1 MAGQLGTA
9 ERTGSTESG
18 LYRFLLGTEEMGVC
32 LCADWGYGFR
42 SNVSLGENL
51 RLREEWAELHHLLM
65 LLPKD
70 QRWSWDPE
78 TDTITLT
85 QDGGDIDPDY
95 EANSKRLCTI
105 IRFVSVS
112 FIRAKLKLIVAGTSL
127 RTCSPPSRTGSQ
139 SSR

>member
-1 MAGQLGTA
+1 MAAQLGIA
-9 ERTGSTESG
+9 ERTDGTGSG
-18 LYRFLLGTEEMGVC
+18 LYRFLLGTDVMGVC

-85 QDGGDIDPDY
+85 QDGGNIDPDF

-105 IRFVSVS
+105 IRLVCVS
-112 FIRAKLKLIVAGTSL
+112 FIRVKLKLVV
-127 RTCSPPSRTGSQ
+127 TGM
-139 SSR
+139 

>member
-9 ERTGSTESG
+9 ERTGGTGSG
-18 LYRFLLGTEEMGVC
+18 LYKFLLGTDDMGVC

-51 RLREEWAELHHLLM
+51 RLREEWAELHDLLM

-85 QDGGDIDPDY
+85 QDGGDIDPDW

-105 IRFVSVS
+105 IRLVSVS
-112 FIRAKLKLIVAGTSL
+112 FIDVKVPLFVTGT
-127 RTCSPPSRTGSQ
+127 
-139 SSR
+139 

>member
-9 ERTGSTESG
+9 ERTGGTGSG
-18 LYRFLLGTEEMGVC
+18 LYRFLLGTDDMGVC

-51 RLREEWAELHHLLM
+51 RLREEWAELHDLLM

-85 QDGGDIDPDY
+85 QDGGDIDPDW

-112 FIRAKLKLIVAGTSL
+112 FIDVKLQLFVAGT
-127 RTCSPPSRTGSQ
+127 
-139 SSR
+139 

>member
-1 MAGQLGTA
+1 MSGQLGTA
-9 ERTGSTESG
+9 ERTESTGSG
-18 LYRFLLGTEEMGVC
+18 LYRFLLGTDDMGVC

-127 RTCSPPSRTGSQ
+127 KTCLPPSRTGSPC
-139 SSR
+139 SR

>member
-1 MAGQLGTA
+1 MSGQLGTA
-9 ERTGSTESG
+9 ERTGSAGSG
-18 LYRFLLGTEEMGVC
+18 LYRFLLGTDDMGVC

-112 FIRAKLKLIVAGTSL
+112 FICVKLKLVIAGM
-127 RTCSPPSRTGSQ
+127 
-139 SSR
+139 

>member
-1 MAGQLGTA
+1 MSGQLGAA
-9 ERTGSTESG
+9 ERTGSTGSG
-18 LYRFLLGTEEMGVC
+18 LYRFLLGTDDMGVC

-85 QDGGDIDPDY
+85 QDGGDIDPDF

-105 IRFVSVS
+105 IRLVSVS
-112 FIRAKLKLIVAGTSL
+112 FIDVKVPLFVTGT
-127 RTCSPPSRTGSQ
+127 
-139 SSR
+139 

>member
-9 ERTGSTESG
+9 ERTGGTGSG
-18 LYRFLLGTEEMGVC
+18 LYRFLLGTDDMGVC
-32 LCADWGYGFR
+32 LCADWGYGFH

-85 QDGGDIDPDY
+85 QDGGDIDPDW

-105 IRFVSVS
+105 IRLVSVS
-112 FIRAKLKLIVAGTSL
+112 FIDVKVPLFVTGT
-127 RTCSPPSRTGSQ
+127 
-139 SSR
+139 

>member
-9 ERTGSTESG
+9 ERTGGTGSG
-18 LYRFLLGTEEMGVC
+18 LYRFLLGTDDMGVC

-85 QDGGDIDPDY
+85 QDGGDIDPDF

-112 FIRAKLKLIVAGTSL
+112 FIGVKWKRVVAGM
-127 RTCSPPSRTGSQ
+127 
-139 SSR
+139 

>member
-85 QDGGDIDPDY
+85 QDGGNIDPDW

-112 FIRAKLKLIVAGTSL
+112 FIDVKLQLFVAGT
-127 RTCSPPSRTGSQ
+127 
-139 SSR
+139 

>member
-9 ERTGSTESG
+9 ERTGGTGSG
-18 LYRFLLGTEEMGVC
+18 LYRFLLGTDDMGVC

-51 RLREEWAELHHLLM
+51 RLREEWAELHNLLM

-85 QDGGDIDPDY
+85 QDGGDIDPDW

-105 IRFVSVS
+105 IRFVSFS
-112 FIRAKLKLIVAGTSL
+112 FIRVKLKLVIAGT
-127 RTCSPPSRTGSQ
+127 
-139 SSR
+139 

>member
-1 MAGQLGTA
+1 MAAQLGTA
-9 ERTGSTESG
+9 ERLGSTGSG
-18 LYRFLLGTEEMGVC
+18 LHRFLLGTDDMGVC
-32 LCADWGYGFR
+32 LCADWGYGFH

-85 QDGGDIDPDY
+85 QDGGNIDPDW

-112 FIRAKLKLIVAGTSL
+112 FIPVRL
-127 RTCSPPSRTGSQ
+127 RLVVTGM
-139 SSR
+139 

>member
-85 QDGGDIDPDY
+85 QDGGDIDPDW

-105 IRFVSVS
+105 IRLVSVS
-112 FIRAKLKLIVAGTSL
+112 FIDVKVPLFVTGT
-127 RTCSPPSRTGSQ
+127 
-139 SSR
+139 

>member
-9 ERTGSTESG
+9 ERTGGTGSG
-18 LYRFLLGTEEMGVC
+18 LYRFLLGTDDMGVC

-85 QDGGDIDPDY
+85 QDGGDIDPDW

-105 IRFVSVS
+105 IRLVSVS
-112 FIRAKLKLIVAGTSL
+112 FIDVKVPLFVTGT
-127 RTCSPPSRTGSQ
+127 
-139 SSR
+139 

>member
-9 ERTGSTESG
+9 ERTDSTGSG
-18 LYRFLLGTEEMGVC
+18 LYRFLLGTDDMGVC
-32 LCADWGYGFR
+32 LCADCGYGFR

-51 RLREEWAELHHLLM
+51 RLREEWAELHNLLM

-85 QDGGDIDPDY
+85 QDGGDIDPDW

-112 FIRAKLKLIVAGTSL
+112 FIRVKLKLVVAGT
-127 RTCSPPSRTGSQ
+127 
-139 SSR
+139 

>member
-1 MAGQLGTA
+1 MSGQLGTA
-9 ERTGSTESG
+9 ERTGGTGSG
-18 LYRFLLGTEEMGVC
+18 LYRFLLGTDDMGVC

-51 RLREEWAELHHLLM
+51 RLREEWAELHDLLM

-85 QDGGDIDPDY
+85 QDGGDIDPDF

-105 IRFVSVS
+105 IRLVSAS
-112 FIRAKLKLIVAGTSL
+112 FICVVLKLVVSGT
-127 RTCSPPSRTGSQ
+127 
-139 SSR
+139 

>member
-85 QDGGDIDPDY
+85 QDGGDIEADF

-112 FIRAKLKLIVAGTSL
+112 FIRARLKVIVAGTSL
-127 RTCSPPSRTGSQ
+127 RTCLPPSRTGSQ

>member
-1 MAGQLGTA
+1 MAGQLGTT
-9 ERTGSTESG
+9 ERTGGTESG
-18 LYRFLLGTEEMGVC
+18 LYRFLLGTDEMGVC

-85 QDGGDIDPDY
+85 QDGGDIEPDW

-112 FIRAKLKLIVAGTSL
+112 FIRAKLKLSVAGTSL
-127 RTCSPPSRTGSQ
+127 RTCLPPSRTGSPC
-139 SSR
+139 SR

>member
-1 MAGQLGTA
+1 MAGQLGTT
-9 ERTGSTESG
+9 ERTGGTESG
-18 LYRFLLGTEEMGVC
+18 LYRFLLGTDEMGVC

-85 QDGGDIDPDY
+85 QDGGDIDPDW

-112 FIRAKLKLIVAGTSL
+112 FIRVRL
-127 RTCSPPSRTGSQ
+127 RLVVTGM
-139 SSR
+139 

>member
-1 MAGQLGTA
+1 MAAQLGIA
-9 ERTGSTESG
+9 ERTDGTGSG
-18 LYRFLLGTEEMGVC
+18 LYRFLLGTDDMGVC

-85 QDGGDIDPDY
+85 QDGGDIEADF

-112 FIRAKLKLIVAGTSL
+112 FIDVKLQLFVAGT
-127 RTCSPPSRTGSQ
+127 
-139 SSR
+139 

>member
-9 ERTGSTESG
+9 ERTGGTGSG
-18 LYRFLLGTEEMGVC
+18 LYRFLLGTDDMGVC

-85 QDGGDIDPDY
+85 QDGGDINPDW

-112 FIRAKLKLIVAGTSL
+112 FINVKLQLFVAGT
-127 RTCSPPSRTGSQ
+127 
-139 SSR
+139 